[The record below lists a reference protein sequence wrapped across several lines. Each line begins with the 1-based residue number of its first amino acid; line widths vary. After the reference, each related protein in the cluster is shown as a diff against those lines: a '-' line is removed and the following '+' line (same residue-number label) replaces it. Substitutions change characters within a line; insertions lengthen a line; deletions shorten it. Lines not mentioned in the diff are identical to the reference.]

1 MKQGYEEDLLLK
13 PKLSKQIP
21 NVLENEHPAPQLERE
36 GKKLSKK
43 ARKKVEYLQFGSIF
57 AEYILPRNIKLILGS
72 AKCIW
77 F

>member
-1 MKQGYEEDLLLK
+1 MKQGNEEDMLLK

-21 NVLENEHPAPQLERE
+21 NVLENEHPAPQLER
-36 GKKLSKK
+36 GKIIKK
-43 ARKKVEYLQFGSIF
+43 SLEKIPTIWEHFCRIV
-57 AEYILPRNIKLILGS
+57 LPRNIKLILGS